1 MTDNEARMS
10 VVLGNCSLEVSGSED
25 FVREQVQWFSTISS
39 SRTDSKSDP
48 TTEVRQTVEQTPD
61 ITNPP
66 AQMSRIPP
74 HNPFPRV
81 FHFGPDGIQLLPRK
95 APGGKTKQNQMRSI
109 ALLYLLARNIQGA
122 DNAEWSEIRSSCETY
137 RCLDPEN
144 FSKVLADPSRFVVS
158 KKGGLRIVSLTN
170 PGLEEAEK
178 LATELNSQNQDTP
191 RASTAPTSDKDD

>member
-39 SRTDSKSDP
+39 SRTDSKSDS
-48 TTEVRQTVEQTPD
+48 TTEVRQTVKQIPD
-61 ITNPP
+61 NANPL
-66 AQMSRIPP
+66 AQMNRISA
-74 HNPFPRV
+74 HNPFPKV

-95 APGGKTKQNQMRSI
+95 VPGGKTKQNQMRSI
-109 ALLYLLARNIQGA
+109 ALLYLLGKNIQGA
-122 DNAEWSEIRSSCETY
+122 DNTESSEIRSSCETY
-137 RCLDPEN
+137 RCLDSDN

-158 KKGGLRIVSLTN
+158 KRGGLKIVSLTN

-178 LATELNSQNQDTP
+178 LATELNNQSQDTP
-191 RASTAPTSDKDD
+191 RAGTALTSDKED